1 MEGFQGF
8 ANSSPCC
15 LFCSDLKI
23 SQVAIISYKQNP
35 FIHMSFLGLFYLH
48 NSLLTWD
55 IFSFGA
61 IKSATDFQ
69 EYNEVAGVSTL
80 DFGYTN
86 NIAVYHTKVFFLPF
100 CPFFGILV
108 TKSV

>member
-15 LFCSDLKI
+15 L
-23 SQVAIISYKQNP
+23 KQNP